1 MISLIAK
8 KFPIKDI
15 ALRVNDMQIA
25 DKHLTVPAVLI
36 NAVGS
41 IIGRVVELS

>member
-8 KFPIKDI
+8 NFAIKDTASRI
-15 ALRVNDMQIA
+15 NDMQIA
-25 DKHLTVPAVLI
+25 DKHLTEPAVLI